1 MTGLGKIDIS
11 FKGTDL
17 LIRNIP
23 LESAS
28 HLLPNI
34 NFIQDSHAKGI
45 RCSPIDFLKIYE
57 KITENHIPIKLRFS
71 TDYSLPCTLHP
82 TFQLRDYQKK
92 AMQAWQ
98 HASNRGMIILPTGAG
113 KSHIGLFTITLIQKR
128 TLIVVPTIELM
139 EQWHQRICTSFKLD
153 SNKVPLKELFGRF
166 GGNHKNIRPIT
177 ITTYNSG
184 YLYLKKFQN
193 YFGLLIFDEVHH
205 LAGKKFRKIAEGTIA
220 QARMGLTATLQE
232 SDDLYSILS
241 KIVGP
246 IVYQESK
253 EVLTESGNLAEFE
266 HRKVR
271 VKLLPEIYKNYLD
284 EQMIYKTYLKKF
296 GFQSNAFQQMIFRAN
311 RDPEAKRAIIAYN
324 RARKISFNA
333 ENKINAIQ
341 NLFSHHP
348 KDRILLFCENI
359 EFIEKISQY
368 FLIPTLTS
376 RTPTSERKKIM
387 QHFREGHY
395 RILASGKVLDE
406 GIDVPEANVGIIIS
420 GTGTKRQFIQRLGRL
435 LRPMP
440 DKKAYLYEIITSKTS
455 EISLAS
461 KRSRK

>member
-253 EVLTESGNLAEFE
+253 EVLTESGNLAKFE

-311 RDPEAKRAIIAYN
+311 RDPGAKRAIIAYN

-359 EFIEKISQY
+359 
-368 FLIPTLTS
+368 
-376 RTPTSERKKIM
+376 
-387 QHFREGHY
+387 
-395 RILASGKVLDE
+395 
-406 GIDVPEANVGIIIS
+406 
-420 GTGTKRQFIQRLGRL
+420 
-435 LRPMP
+435 
-440 DKKAYLYEIITSKTS
+440 
-455 EISLAS
+455 
-461 KRSRK
+461 